1 MIKRILN
8 LKNYEVT
15 TNFSYS
21 CPDKKVHFKG
31 FLISCA
37 PPQFSGRKKVQDILS
52 IGQNRR
58 SFSEATEDLDRI
70 RLMFKDNWV
79 EFDASVQKTGCTW
92 VAVRHHAQYK

>member
-1 MIKRILN
+1 M
-8 LKNYEVT
+8 
-15 TNFSYS
+15 
-21 CPDKKVHFKG
+21 
-31 FLISCA
+31 ISCA